1 MTLMKQILIPFL
13 VLLFG
18 SATQLLAQNDTL
30 SFSKPEKLGSQV
42 NSSAEESIPIL
53 SPDGK
58 TLYFARTFH
67 SENTGGKN
75 AGQDI
80 WMSQKNNDEYTK
92 ANKTSELNDQLS
104 NVVVGVSNDGNR
116 LYLLNQKISNEKSI
130 PGLSVSTFDSES
142 QKWGIPVAIQVPNL
156 IVESTFYS
164 AYVSPYEDFILWSL
178 PVDSLG
184 NNLYVSTSTDAGKT
198 WTAPMD
204 LGIVNTLYDEIS
216 PSFNSKLDLLFYAS
230 NDNGDA
236 FNYDIYYSKRLDNSW
251 TYWSAP
257 MKIESVNSDDFD
269 AYFFATDEGLAYFS
283 SNRGDSLSN
292 IYQCELM
299 ITPTETDSIDLVL
312 EEEEPVLIIETSEGT
327 DKNRKLESLSKEELT
342 AESTRIRFVYFDF
355 DKYNISRKYIEV
367 LDDAADILDKYPEFT
382 LIIEGYTDAVGTE
395 AYNNQ
400 LSINRANS
408 AKEFMLING
417 IDPSRV
423 KVVGYGESKPY
434 ATNYTAEGRALNR
447 RVELVFK
454 EN

>member
-1 MTLMKQILIPFL
+1 MKQILLSIL
-13 VLLFG
+13 VLLIG
-18 SATQLLAQNDTL
+18 SASELMAQDDTL
-30 SFSKPEKLGSQV
+30 SFSKPERLSSQV

-67 SENTGGKN
+67 NENTGGKN

-80 WMSQKNNDEYTK
+80 WVSQKSDSNYTK
-92 ANKTSELNDQLS
+92 ATKINELNDQLS
-104 NVVVGVSNDGNR
+104 NVIVGASNDGNR
-116 LYLLNQKISNEKSI
+116 LYLLNQKVSDKKSI
-130 PGLSVSTFDSES
+130 PGLSKSTYNTET
-142 QKWGIPVAIQVPNL
+142 QKWGVPVPIQVPNL

-184 NNLYVSTSTDAGKT
+184 NNLYVSTSKDAGKT

-204 LGIVNTLYDEIS
+204 LGIVNTLFDEIS

-230 NDNGDA
+230 NDNGDE

-251 TYWSAP
+251 TSWSAP
-257 MKIESVNSDDFD
+257 MKIESINSEDFD
-269 AYFFATDEGLAYFS
+269 AYFFATDEGMAYFS

-292 IYQCELM
+292 IYQCELV
-299 ITPTETDSIDLVL
+299 ITPLETDTIEVLV
-312 EEEEPVLIIETSEGT
+312 EEDEPLLIIETAGGT
-327 DKNRKLESLSKEELT
+327 DSNRTLESLSKEELT

-367 LDDAADILDKYPEFT
+367 LDDAADILDKYPELT

-395 AYNNQ
+395 AYNKQ

-423 KVVGYGESKPY
+423 KTVGYGETKPF
-434 ATNYTAEGRALNR
+434 ATNFTAEGRAMNR